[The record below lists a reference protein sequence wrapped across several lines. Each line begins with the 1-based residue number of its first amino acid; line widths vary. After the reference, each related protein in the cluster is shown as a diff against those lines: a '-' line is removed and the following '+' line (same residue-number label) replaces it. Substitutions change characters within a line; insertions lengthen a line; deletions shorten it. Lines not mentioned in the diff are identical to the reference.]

1 MNIKEVLVYLMK
13 RELTTKEL
21 EAVVKELQTI
31 IYARDNV
38 PF

>member
-1 MNIKEVLVYLMK
+1 MNTKEVLVYLMK

-21 EAVVKELQTI
+21 EEAVKELQTI